1 MSSQAPASPG
11 PHAIQTPV
19 AGIQMDIKLGD
30 NAGNVARMIV
40 QLDDPRVS
48 SAKLVVFPECAV
60 SGYCFDSREEAW
72 QFAET
77 IPGPSTNAL
86 QAAAKA
92 RDKHLVFGMLERDGD
107 RLTNSCVLLGPDG
120 IVGIYRKIHLPFLGV
135 DRFVDR
141 GTEPMRVYDVGAIR
155 VGLHICYD
163 GSFPEAVRVLMLQGA
178 DLIVLPTNWPP
189 GADTFAEY
197 LPNARALENHVYY
210 MAVNRVGEE
219 RGFRFIG
226 TSKFC
231 LPTGRSPSVGS
242 ATEPSIIT
250 GSVQPHIVRNKRLVR
265 VPGKHLIDRLADRRP
280 EFYSALTEPHGL
292 LRDES

>member
-1 MSSQAPASPG
+1 MNT
-11 PHAIQTPV
+11 QTPV

-30 NAGNVARMIV
+30 NAGNVSRMIA
-40 QLDDPRVS
+40 QLDDPQVA

-60 SGYCFDSREEAW
+60 SGYCFDSRDEAW
-72 QFAET
+72 PHAET
-77 IPGPSTNAL
+77 IPGPATTAML
-86 QAAAKA
+86 AAAKA
-92 RDKHLVFGMLERDGD
+92 RDKHLVFGMLERSGD
-107 RLTNSCVLLGPDG
+107 QLYNSCVLLGPEG
-120 IVGIYRKIHLPFLGV
+120 VVGVYRKIHLPFLGI

-141 GTEPMRVYDVGAIR
+141 GSEPLRVYDIGSMRI
-155 VGLHICYD
+155 GLHICYD
-163 GSFPEAVRVLMLQGA
+163 GSFPETVRVLALLGA

-219 RGFRFIG
+219 RGFQFIG

-231 LPTGRSPSVGS
+231 LPSGRSPSVGS

-250 GSVQPHIVRNKRLVR
+250 GSVHPHIVRNKRLVR
-265 VPGKHLIDRLADRRP
+265 IPGKHLIDRMADRRP
-280 EFYSALTEPHGL
+280 EFYGLLGQPHGL
-292 LRDES
+292 VRDES

>member
-1 MSSQAPASPG
+1 MTTQ
-11 PHAIQTPV
+11 IPV
-19 AGIQMDIKLGD
+19 AGIQMDFKLGD
-30 NAGNVARMIV
+30 NAGNVARMIA
-40 QLDDPRVS
+40 QLDDPQVA
-48 SAKLVVFPECAV
+48 SAQLVVFPECAV
-60 SGYCFDSREEAW
+60 SGYCYDSREEAW
-72 QFAET
+72 PHAEP
-77 IPGPSTNAL
+77 IPGPATEAL
-86 QAAAKA
+86 LAAAKA
-92 RDKHLVFGMLERDGD
+92 RNKHLVFGMLEQNGD
-107 RLTNSCVLLGPDG
+107 KLHNSCVLLGPDG

-135 DRFVDR
+135 DRFVDA
-141 GTEPMRVYDVGAIR
+141 GTEPLRVYDIGSMRI
-155 VGLHICYD
+155 GLHICYD
-163 GSFPEAVRVLMLQGA
+163 GSFPECVRVLTLLGA

-189 GADTFAEY
+189 GADTFAEL

-219 RGFRFIG
+219 RGFQFIG

-280 EFYSALTEPHGL
+280 EFYNLLTQPHGL
-292 LRDES
+292 VRDES

>member
-1 MSSQAPASPG
+1 MNK
-11 PHAIQTPV
+11 QTPV

-30 NAGNVARMIV
+30 NAGNVARMIA
-40 QLDDPRVS
+40 QLDDPRVA
-48 SAKLVVFPECAV
+48 SAQLVVYPECAV

-72 QFAET
+72 PSAET
-77 IPGPSTNAL
+77 IPGPSVEAL
-86 QAAAKA
+86 LSAAKE
-92 RDKHLVFGMLERDGD
+92 RGKHLVFGMLERRGND
-107 RLTNSCVLLGPDG
+107 LCNSCVLLGPDR
-120 IVGIYRKIHLPFLGV
+120 IVGIYRKIHLPYLGV
-135 DRFVDR
+135 DRFVTAGR
-141 GTEPMRVYDVGAIR
+141 EPLRVYDIGSMRI
-155 VGLHICYD
+155 GMHICYD
-163 GSFPEAVRVLMLQGA
+163 GSFPETVRVLMLLGA

-210 MAVNRVGEE
+210 MAVNRIGEE
-219 RGFRFIG
+219 RGFQFIG

-231 LPTGRSPSVGS
+231 LPSGRSPSVGS

-280 EFYSALTEPHGL
+280 EFYETLVLPHGL
-292 LRDES
+292 VRDES

>member
-1 MSSQAPASPG
+1 MSSEPSRQPPT
-11 PHAIQTPV
+11 QTPV

-30 NAGNVARMIV
+30 NAGNVARMIA
-40 QLDDPRVS
+40 QLDDPQVA
-48 SAKLVVFPECAV
+48 SAKVVVFPECAV
-60 SGYCFDSREEAW
+60 SGYCFESRDEAW
-72 QFAET
+72 QHAET
-77 IPGPSTNAL
+77 IPGPSTQAL
-86 QAAAKA
+86 LDEARR

-107 RLTNSCVLLGPDG
+107 SLFNSCVLLGPEG
-120 IVGIYRKIHLPFLGV
+120 VVGVYRKVHLPYLGV
-135 DRFVDR
+135 DRFVDAGR
-141 GTEPMRVYDVGAIR
+141 EPLQVYDIGSMRI
-155 VGLHICYD
+155 GMHICYD
-163 GSFPEAVRVLMLQGA
+163 GSFPEIVRVLMLLGA

-219 RGFRFIG
+219 RGFQFIG

-231 LPTGRSPSVGS
+231 LPSGRSPSVGS
-242 ATEPSIIT
+242 ASEPSIIT

-280 EFYSALTEPHGL
+280 EFYELLAQPHGL
-292 LRDES
+292 VRDES

>member
-1 MSSQAPASPG
+1 MNKQ
-11 PHAIQTPV
+11 IPV

-30 NAGNVARMIV
+30 NAGNVARMIA
-40 QLDDPRVS
+40 QLDDPRVA
-48 SAKLVVFPECAV
+48 SAELVVYPECAV
-60 SGYCFDSREEAW
+60 SGYCFDSRDEAW
-72 QFAET
+72 PSAET
-77 IPGPSTNAL
+77 IPGPSTDAML
-86 QAAAKA
+86 SAAKA
-92 RDKHLVFGMLERDGD
+92 RGKHLVFGMLERHGD
-107 RLTNSCVLLGPDG
+107 QLCNSCVLLGPAG
-120 IVGIYRKIHLPFLGV
+120 IVGVYRKIHLPYLGV
-135 DRFVDR
+135 DRFATGGR
-141 GTEPMRVYDVGAIR
+141 EPLRVYDIGSMR
-155 VGLHICYD
+155 VGMHICYD
-163 GSFPEAVRVLMLQGA
+163 GSFPETVRVLMLLGA

-219 RGFRFIG
+219 RGFQFIG

-231 LPTGRSPSVGS
+231 LPSGRSPSVGS

-280 EFYSALTEPHGL
+280 EFYETLTQPHGL
-292 LRDES
+292 IRDES

>member
-1 MSSQAPASPG
+1 
-11 PHAIQTPV
+11 
-19 AGIQMDIKLGD
+19 MDIKLGD
-30 NAGNVARMIV
+30 NAGNVARMIAH
-40 QLDDPRVS
+40 LDDPQVA

-60 SGYCFDSREEAW
+60 SGYCFDSLEEAW
-72 QFAET
+72 PFAET
-77 IPGPSTNAL
+77 IPGRSTDAML
-86 QAAAKA
+86 EAAKKYG
-92 RDKHLVFGMLERDGD
+92 KHLIFGMLERRGKD
-107 RLTNSCVLLGPDG
+107 LCNSCVLLGPEG
-120 IVGIYRKIHLPFLGV
+120 IVGVYRKTHLPYLGV
-135 DRFVDR
+135 DRFVTAGND
-141 GTEPMRVYDVGAIR
+141 PLPVYDIGSMR

-163 GSFPEAVRVLMLQGA
+163 GSFPETVRVLMLQGA

-219 RGFRFIG
+219 RGFTFIG

-231 LPTGRSPSVGS
+231 LPSGRSPSVGS
-242 ATEPSIIT
+242 ATEPAIIT

-280 EFYSALTEPHGL
+280 ELYEKLTEPHHL
-292 LRDES
+292 TRKID

>member
-1 MSSQAPASPG
+1 MTTQ
-11 PHAIQTPV
+11 IPV
-19 AGIQMDIKLGD
+19 AGIQMDFKLGD
-30 NAGNVARMIV
+30 NAGNVARMIA
-40 QLDDPRVS
+40 QLDDPQVA

-72 QFAET
+72 PHAET
-77 IPGPSTNAL
+77 IPGPATDAML
-86 QAAAKA
+86 AAAKKL
-92 RDKHLVFGMLERDGD
+92 DKFLVFGMLERNGD
-107 RLTNSCVLLGPDG
+107 KLHNSCVLLGPEG
-120 IVGIYRKIHLPFLGV
+120 IVGVYRKIHLPFLGI
-135 DRFVDR
+135 DRFVDA
-141 GTEPMRVYDVGAIR
+141 GTEPLRVYDIGLMR

-163 GSFPEAVRVLMLQGA
+163 GSFPECVRVLTLLGA
-178 DLIVLPTNWPP
+178 DLVVLPTNWPP
-189 GADTFAEY
+189 GADTFAEL
-197 LPNARALENHVYY
+197 LPNARALENHIYY

-219 RGFRFIG
+219 RGFQFIG

-280 EFYSALTEPHGL
+280 EFYGLLSEPHGL
-292 LRDES
+292 VRDES